1 MASRTV
7 KSFGVG
13 ADAARGVDGLFDP
26 ALFNKKLFT
35 RGSGVDLVDLDMLTD
50 VQRADVLKNMSK
62 TGKLGELD
70 NLIKNSD
77 FLALRKLDDVLPPNT
92 LARKEYDVGVKSQS
106 EINNL
111 TGAKKIDTDDIRNV
125 NTVEDVS
132 TLTGVPAGA
141 LKKQSTIWQKLVN
154 GNTLIQSGLRK
165 LGYTNILIG
174 GLIITALCM
183 MYDTNNPFI
192 ALDKALDDAGEVVQG
207 IKEVAD
213 EAAEA
218 AKDVTKG
225 GFNFVSFVTNN
236 SWLSSLSS
244 ILCLILIFAVVAMSF
259 LGGKK

>member
-1 MASRTV
+1 MLLEESMDC
-7 KSFGVG
+7 SN
-13 ADAARGVDGLFDP
+13 P

-132 TLTGVPAGA
+132 VH
-141 LKKQSTIWQKLVN
+141 
-154 GNTLIQSGLRK
+154 
-165 LGYTNILIG
+165 
-174 GLIITALCM
+174 
-183 MYDTNNPFI
+183 
-192 ALDKALDDAGEVVQG
+192 
-207 IKEVAD
+207 
-213 EAAEA
+213 
-218 AKDVTKG
+218 
-225 GFNFVSFVTNN
+225 
-236 SWLSSLSS
+236 
-244 ILCLILIFAVVAMSF
+244 
-259 LGGKK
+259 